1 MVNPLPHFGQLDC
14 QIKGASDFPGYDD
27 NSGKRAGFYDQIV
40 GKDRY
45 TGKQFDPMVGLYNYG
60 FRDYNPHRG
69 EWTTQDPIRAG
80 ANWYAYVNQ
89 DPVNWVDPL
98 GFTASDLKNAGNGPK
113 VVLSNGMSLYVPPP
127 EPQTPLFT
135 VTRKQWDLAGQLSN
149 PNYVLES
156 SAAVLGD
163 LSFGL
168 NAAAI
173 ASSFVYPP
181 AAAVFASAS
190 IVADSLS
197 TALYTVSALN
207 GGDKIAA
214 ALSVGSLALDAFIPT
229 SVGFSLAA
237 GSTGRFR
244 SLATGKF
251 VTKAAGRAATAKG
264 PTLGAL
270 YNVGSNAAEGANK

>member
-1 MVNPLPHFGQLDC
+1 MQRALKIPKKLHRAFFTFLGFHRPADDLATPHVHDQVRVQVD
-14 QIKGASDFPGYDD
+14 ARY
-27 NSGKRAGFYDQIV
+27 AGFQI
-40 GKDRY
+40 
-45 TGKQFDPMVGLYNYG
+45 
-60 FRDYNPHRG
+60 RDVPA
-69 EWTTQDPIRAG
+69 EQEPIQAG
-80 ANWYAYVNQ
+80 GNWYAYVNQ

-156 SAAVLGD
+156 SPAVLGD

-173 ASSFVYPP
+173 ASSFVYPA

-197 TALYTVSALN
+197 TALYTASALN

-229 SVGFSLAA
+229 SVGFSLSA